1 MHAQCNRL
9 HEKLN
14 LHEKEIILEISSERR
29 IRSKKVV
36 IAIISILS
44 SKKPEFK
51 NFQPSKFHR
60 ILVEFHS
67 NNGISDRK
75 MLLNSTLVG

>member
-14 LHEKEIILEISSERR
+14 LHEKEIILEISTERR

-36 IAIISILS
+36 IAIISIFS
-44 SKKPEFK
+44 FKMPQFK
-51 NFQPSKFHR
+51 NFQRPKFHR
-60 ILVEFHS
+60 ILVEFHCS
-67 NNGISDRK
+67 NGISDHT